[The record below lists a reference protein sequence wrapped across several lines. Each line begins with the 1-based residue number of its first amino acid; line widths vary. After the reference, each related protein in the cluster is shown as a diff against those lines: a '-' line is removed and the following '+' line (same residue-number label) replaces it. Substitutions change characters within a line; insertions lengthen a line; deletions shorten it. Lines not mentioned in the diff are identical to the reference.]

1 MFDQADLEL
10 SSSTLLESN
19 WERREGDRKVLY
31 RPSFLF
37 RDPPFTQGEQFAVAG
52 TLPLILSSLTYPVTS
67 CLSVSSSSS
76 VSPNTT
82 TS

>member
-10 SSSTLLESN
+10 SSYALLECD
-19 WERREGDRKVLY
+19 WERREGGWKVLC
-31 RPSFLF
+31 RPSCLL
-37 RDPPFTQGEQFAVAG
+37 RDPPFTQGEQFARAV
-52 TLPLILSSLTYPVTS
+52 LSVILSSLTQSPA
-67 CLSVSSSSS
+67 CLSVSISSS